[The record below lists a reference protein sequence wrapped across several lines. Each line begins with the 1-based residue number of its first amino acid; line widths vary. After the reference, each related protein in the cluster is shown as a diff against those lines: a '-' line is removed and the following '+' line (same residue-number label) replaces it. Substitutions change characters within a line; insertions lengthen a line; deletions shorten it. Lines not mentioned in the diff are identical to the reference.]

1 MLIAEA
7 VVVEILDRLARED
20 PLRRLP
26 PRKRAV
32 KGDTKVFVPSPHK
45 EPPSTATPREPD
57 TWPHLEND
65 RSSFTEEETKIW
77 GDEVTWPMA
86 HD

>member
-65 RSSFTEEETKIW
+65 PRPPHPPRAC
-77 GDEVTWPMA
+77 GPNA
-86 HD
+86 LL